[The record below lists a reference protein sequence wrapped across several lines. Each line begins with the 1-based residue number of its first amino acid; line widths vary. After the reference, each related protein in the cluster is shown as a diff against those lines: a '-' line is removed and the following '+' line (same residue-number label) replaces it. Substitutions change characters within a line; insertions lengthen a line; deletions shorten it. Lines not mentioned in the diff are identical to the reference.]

1 MFVLHK
7 DALFHLR
14 NTTVTTT
21 ASGDRNWQLIYPN
34 EIACGVAVSKVA
46 KASQTP
52 IAIASGFAKT
62 SLM

>member
-7 DALFHLR
+7 DVLFHLR

-21 ASGDRNWQLIYPN
+21 APGDINWQLIYPN
-34 EIACGVAVSKVA
+34 GVAVSKVA
-46 KASQTP
+46 KASQTT
-52 IAIASGFAKT
+52 IAIANGFSKA